1 VQPVASAGEARP
13 RKWAEAPKRW
23 WLTWTAA
30 WWPRAPGSRELVLE
44 RSGAGPGG
52 GLRVNNRMQATAGP
66 LVVTARAVRRRA

>member
-1 VQPVASAGEARP
+1 
-13 RKWAEAPKRW
+13 
-23 WLTWTAA
+23 
-30 WWPRAPGSRELVLE
+30 VLE